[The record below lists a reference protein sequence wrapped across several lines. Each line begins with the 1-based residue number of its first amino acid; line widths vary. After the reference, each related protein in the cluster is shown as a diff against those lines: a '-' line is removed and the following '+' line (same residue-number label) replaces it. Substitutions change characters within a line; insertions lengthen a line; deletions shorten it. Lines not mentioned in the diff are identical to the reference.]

1 LADRGPGGFFDAVSR
16 MGNALIL
23 DSRVI
28 LAHRRSWPSAADRFH
43 SDLGQPEHIEDPFLR
58 DFTAAAVEAPIPV
71 VLGGHSLVSGG
82 LWALVDAA
90 WSRVRGDV
98 PRLTVSLEEIS

>member
-1 LADRGPGGFFDAVSR
+1 

-28 LAHRRSWPSAADRFH
+28 LAHRRSWPPAADRFH
-43 SDLGQPEHIEDPFLR
+43 SDLRQPGRIEDPFLR
-58 DFTAAAVEAPIPV
+58 EFTAAAMGAPIPV

-90 WSRVRGDV
+90 WSRVEGQV
-98 PRLTVSLEEIS
+98 PRLTTPLEETH